1 MNWMTE
7 TDSYLDGEW
16 KYYISI
22 EFQIK
27 LFNKKNELNDWNWLL
42 SGWWMEVLHF
52 YRISDLIIQ

>member
-1 MNWMTE
+1 MTE

-27 LFNKKNELNDWNWLL
+27 LFNKKMNWMTETDSYLD
-42 SGWWMEVLHF
+42 GEWK
-52 YRISDLIIQ
+52 YYISIEFQI